1 MNIEQY
7 INNRVNNQIDWH
19 DKKSVW
25 NKWAYLICSIIAVVG
40 SILVSITIQYCDVL
54 ATIISALVAISVGI
68 NNLFKFQKKW
78 MLYRATS
85 ELLNSEKMKFEVKAG
100 AYSGATEDS
109 EKLFCDKIETILN
122 NTNQEWS
129 QFFNDDDN
137 IDIS

>member
-19 DKKSVW
+19 DKKSVR

-40 SILVSITIQYCDVL
+40 SILASVIIQYCDVL

-85 ELLNSEKMKFEVKAG
+85 ELLKSEKMKFEVNAG
-100 AYSGATEDS
+100 EYGNADR
-109 EKLFCDKIETILN
+109 EKLFYDKIESILT
-122 NTNQEWS
+122 NTNQNWL
-129 QFFNDDDN
+129 QFFDKETN
-137 IDIS
+137 